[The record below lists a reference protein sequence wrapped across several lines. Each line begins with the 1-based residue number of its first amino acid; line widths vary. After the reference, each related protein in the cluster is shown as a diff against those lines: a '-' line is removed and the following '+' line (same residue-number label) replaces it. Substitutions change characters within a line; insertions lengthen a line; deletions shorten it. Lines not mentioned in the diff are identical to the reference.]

1 MQIKVHKICIF
12 HFFVVS
18 LHPKQNNKV
27 MTEKQKE
34 RLRAIIN
41 AGQKE
46 MTADDRAFI
55 RELAKKN
62 GIDIKN
68 TRCKDCY
75 FDAAVDL
82 SWQEKEKEIGAGAE
96 ENDERRYIL
105 RKGVDL
111 LFGDIRV
118 NAATMTDE
126 LAERIIAR
134 GFEKKYFE
142 KC

>member
-1 MQIKVHKICIF
+1 
-12 HFFVVS
+12 
-18 LHPKQNNKV
+18 

-34 RLRAIIN
+34 RLRAIAKGN
-41 AGQKE
+41 PQS
-46 MTADDRAFI
+46 MTAYDSKFVKACAD
-55 RELAKKN
+55 EL
-62 GIDIKN
+62 GVQIKN
-68 TRCKDCY
+68 TRCRSCY
-75 FDAAVDL
+75 YDAACECVIRMRD
-82 SWQEKEKEIGAGAE
+82 
-96 ENDERRYIL
+96 ENSETREDDGRRYIL

-134 GFEKKYFE
+134 GFETKYFA

>member
-1 MQIKVHKICIF
+1 MQIKVQKICIF

-18 LHPKQNNKV
+18 LHPKKNNKA
-27 MTEKQKE
+27 MTEEQKE
-34 RLRAIIN
+34 RLRAIAQGN
-41 AGQKE
+41 PQS
-46 MTADDRAFI
+46 MTKGDRDFVKACAD
-55 RELAKKN
+55 EL
-62 GIDIKN
+62 GVQIKN
-68 TRCKDCY
+68 TRCRSCY
-75 FDAAVDL
+75 YDAALECVV
-82 SWQEKEKEIGAGAE
+82 QINEKPEEKAAE
-96 ENDERRYIL
+96 KDERRYVL

-134 GFEKKYFE
+134 GFETKYFE

>member
-1 MQIKVHKICIF
+1 
-12 HFFVVS
+12 
-18 LHPKQNNKV
+18 

-34 RLRAIIN
+34 RLRAIAQGN
-41 AGQKE
+41 PQS
-46 MTADDRAFI
+46 MTKDDRDFVKACAD
-55 RELAKKN
+55 ELGVK
-62 GIDIKN
+62 IKN
-68 TRCKDCY
+68 TRCKSCY
-75 FDAAVDL
+75 YDVALECVVRINEKQEEKAAETD
-82 SWQEKEKEIGAGAE
+82 
-96 ENDERRYIL
+96 DRRYIL

-134 GFEKKYFE
+134 GFETKYFE

>member
-18 LHPKQNNKV
+18 LHPKQNNKA
-27 MTEKQKE
+27 MKEEQKE
-34 RLRAIIN
+34 RLRAIAQGN
-41 AGQKE
+41 PQS
-46 MTADDRAFI
+46 MTKDDRDFVKACAD
-55 RELAKKN
+55 ELGVK
-62 GIDIKN
+62 IKN
-68 TRCKDCY
+68 ASCRSCY
-75 FDAAVDL
+75 YDAALECVVRINEK
-82 SWQEKEKEIGAGAE
+82 QEEIAAE
-96 ENDERRYIL
+96 TCDRRYIL

-134 GFEKKYFE
+134 GFETKYFE

>member
-18 LHPKQNNKV
+18 LHPKQNRIA
-27 MTEKQKE
+27 MTEEQKE
-34 RLRAIIN
+34 RLRAIAQGN
-41 AGQKE
+41 PQG
-46 MTADDRAFI
+46 MTKDDRDFVKACAD
-55 RELAKKN
+55 EL
-62 GIDIKN
+62 GVQIKN
-68 TRCKDCY
+68 TRCKSCY
-75 FDAAVDL
+75 YDAALECVVRII
-82 SWQEKEKEIGAGAE
+82 EKPEEKAAE
-96 ENDERRYIL
+96 TDDRRYVL

-134 GFEKKYFE
+134 GFETKYFE

>member
-18 LHPKQNNKV
+18 LHPKQNNKA
-27 MTEKQKE
+27 MKEEQKE
-34 RLRAIIN
+34 RLRAIAQGN
-41 AGQKE
+41 PQS
-46 MTADDRAFI
+46 MTKDDRDFVKACAD
-55 RELAKKN
+55 ELGVK
-62 GIDIKN
+62 IKN
-68 TRCKDCY
+68 IRCRSCY
-75 FDAAVDL
+75 YDAALECVVMIN
-82 SWQEKEKEIGAGAE
+82 EKSEEKASET
-96 ENDERRYIL
+96 DDRRYIL
-105 RKGVDL
+105 RNGVDL

-134 GFEKKYFE
+134 GFETKYLE

>member
-18 LHPKQNNKV
+18 LHPKQNNNA
-27 MTEKQKE
+27 MTEEQKE
-34 RLRAIIN
+34 RLRAIAQGN
-41 AGQKE
+41 PQS
-46 MTADDRAFI
+46 MTKDDRDFVKACAY
-55 RELAKKN
+55 ELDVK
-62 GIDIKN
+62 IEN
-68 TRCKDCY
+68 TRCRSCY
-75 FDAAVDL
+75 YDAALECVVRIN
-82 SWQEKEKEIGAGAE
+82 EKPEETAE
-96 ENDERRYIL
+96 TDNRRYIL

-126 LAERIIAR
+126 LAEQIIAR
-134 GFEKKYFE
+134 GFETKYFE

>member
-12 HFFVVS
+12 HFFVVT
-18 LHPKQNNKV
+18 LQPKQNNKD
-27 MTEKQKE
+27 MTESQKE
-34 RLRAIIN
+34 RLRAIAQGN
-41 AGQKE
+41 PQS
-46 MTADDRAFI
+46 MTKDDRDFVKECAD
-55 RELAKKN
+55 EL
-62 GIDIKN
+62 GVQIKN
-68 TRCKDCY
+68 TRCRSCY
-75 FDAAVDL
+75 YDAALDCVVRI
-82 SWQEKEKEIGAGAE
+82 EKPEEKSAE
-96 ENDERRYIL
+96 KDDRRYVL

-134 GFEKKYFE
+134 GFETKYFE